1 MVKNIAHSMKARLL
15 NLSDHD
21 NKRYQQLLVRYMQ
34 ERFLYR
40 LSISRFSNN
49 FILKGGALLYA
60 YDEFLPRPTLD
71 VDFMGIR
78 ISNDKEA
85 IINAFKEIV
94 GCDNS
99 AEDGIRFMPE
109 SVSASDIAVERKY
122 PGVRITV
129 IAFLD
134 TVRKE
139 LTFDIGFGDVIIPNP
154 VSMEYPTIIDDMES
168 PKLNAY
174 SLETVVAE
182 KFQTMVEK
190 SVFNSRMKD
199 FYDLYRIITVH
210 KFDDEILLTAI
221 KATFENRH
229 TDFSNGRIV
238 FTHEFATDET
248 LEKRWKAFCNKTKIE
263 NPLSFQETMKIITD
277 FIKPYW
283 EKLQQ

>member
-1 MVKNIAHSMKARLL
+1 MAKNIAHSLKVRLL
-15 NLSDHD
+15 NLSDHN

-40 LSISRFSNN
+40 LSVSKYSNN

-78 ISNDKEA
+78 ISNDKNA

-94 GCDNS
+94 SDTTMD
-99 AEDGIRFMPE
+99 DGIRFMPD
-109 SVSASDIAVERKY
+109 SVDASDIAVERKY

-129 IAFLD
+129 VGFLD

-139 LTFDIGFGDVIIPNP
+139 LTFDIGFGDVIIPQP
-154 VSMEYPTIIDDMES
+154 VMMEYPTIIDDMEN
-168 PKLNAY
+168 PRLAAY

-182 KFQTMVEK
+182 KFQTVVEK
-190 SVFNSRMKD
+190 SLFNSRMKD
-199 FYDLYRIITVH
+199 FYDLYRILTVH
-210 KFDDEILLTAI
+210 DFDSEILMTALI
-221 KATFENRH
+221 ATFENRH
-229 TDFSNGRIV
+229 TDFADGQIV
-238 FTHEFATDET
+238 FTPKFASDST
-248 LEKRWKAFCNKTKIE
+248 LQKRWNAFCSKIKID
-263 NPLSFQETMKIITD
+263 NPPSFQEVMHVISD

-283 EKLQQ
+283 ERLLS